1 MKASTRALNGP
12 DLFKDL
18 ISVLSPK
25 FVVLGYWGPPSP
37 PPGED
42 RFHPESRAAALI
54 PLGAAVRIGSTP
66 LNSVIAVTSDPVV
79 PGVET
84 IMTASSFCKSAS
96 VTAGKRLI
104 ICWKSGGPPPPALAP
119 PGPAVAGAPA
129 AGVPA
134 AGVAAGWLP
143 PAGPFSNIAILC
155 AICGG
160 SLRICDS
167 GVSFTVTDSFAK
179 MSLTVIVPAAAS

>member
-1 MKASTRALNGP
+1 MKASQLALNGP

-66 LNSVIAVTSDPVV
+66 LSNVIAGTSDPVV
-79 PGVET
+79 AGVET
-84 IMTASSFCKSAS
+84 FMTASSFSKSAS
-96 VTAGKRLI
+96 VTAGKRLLI
-104 ICWKSGGPPPPALAP
+104 SWKSGGPPPPGRLP
-119 PGPAVAGAPA
+119 PDPRFPGP
-129 AGVPA
+129 
-134 AGVAAGWLP
+134 
-143 PAGPFSNIAILC
+143 
-155 AICGG
+155 
-160 SLRICDS
+160 
-167 GVSFTVTDSFAK
+167 TV
-179 MSLTVIVPAAAS
+179 

>member
-66 LNSVIAVTSDPVV
+66 LSNVIAVTSDPVL
-79 PGVET
+79 PAVEA
-84 IMTASSFCKSAS
+84 IMTAPSLYKSPS
-96 VTAGKRLI
+96 VTAAQPLI
-104 ICWKSGGPPPPALAP
+104 MC
-119 PGPAVAGAPA
+119 
-129 AGVPA
+129 
-134 AGVAAGWLP
+134 
-143 PAGPFSNIAILC
+143 
-155 AICGG
+155 
-160 SLRICDS
+160 
-167 GVSFTVTDSFAK
+167 
-179 MSLTVIVPAAAS
+179 

>member
-66 LNSVIAVTSDPVV
+66 LSNVIAVTSDPVV

-96 VTAGKRLI
+96 VTAGKRSEEHTSELQ
-104 ICWKSGGPPPPALAP
+104 SHL
-119 PGPAVAGAPA
+119 
-129 AGVPA
+129 
-134 AGVAAGWLP
+134 
-143 PAGPFSNIAILC
+143 NIVCRLLLEKKNTFPRPYATWILSTPNC
-155 AICGG
+155 
-160 SLRICDS
+160 S
-167 GVSFTVTDSFAK
+167 
-179 MSLTVIVPAAAS
+179 